1 MTEDRHTPADPAAG
15 EAAEEQYQPA
25 EPAGQKTQPPREP
38 DADSPPRDADETLG
52 ESEGVTAESSGQETR
67 QAGHTAGQP
76 TDPPDRPAE
85 DSDWDDPQASRTPPS
100 DEPDEEDEEDSGG
113 DVDSHEATHA
123 EIDAVVEAVLFAT
136 SSPISP
142 AKIAQVAELPNRRVV
157 KRSIRRLNDRY
168 EQMGCSF
175 RVEGI
180 AGGYQMLT
188 LEQYDDV
195 VSRLFKVK
203 SDSKLSQA
211 AMETLS
217 IIAYRQ
223 PIIRADIEAI
233 RGVSSGE
240 MVRKLMEKNLVKI
253 VGRAEVLGRPML
265 YGTTRTFLE
274 VFGLEDIDGLPR
286 VEELRKPE
294 EPPAPAAK
302 EGSSAEQTDDGQD
315 AADSDGQ
322 QPQASETKQ
331 PTAEDANAE
340 ADQESPAAAEAS
352 ERAEDE
358 TKAAAEAET
367 SDREPGEEDLGEEE

>member
-1 MTEDRHTPADPAAG
+1 MTEDRHMHPDPGEGEGQYHGADT
-15 EAAEEQYQPA
+15 AEDSL
-25 EPAGQKTQPPREP
+25 PPREP
-38 DADSPPRDADETLG
+38 DTKQADPAAPPGPAEEQTVD
-52 ESEGVTAESSGQETR
+52 TAQER
-67 QAGHTAGQP
+67 PDPTAG
-76 TDPPDRPAE
+76 PDDGSRG
-85 DSDWDDPQASRTPPS
+85 WDDPGASRRTPS
-100 DEPDEEDEEDSGG
+100 DDLDEEEVDSGG
-113 DVDSHEATHA
+113 DVDSDQATHA

-157 KRSIRRLNDRY
+157 KRSVRRLNDRY

-180 AGGYQMLT
+180 AGGYQMFT

-240 MVRKLMEKNLVKI
+240 MVRKLMEKGLVKI

-265 YGTTRTFLE
+265 YGTTRAFLE
-274 VFGLEDIDGLPR
+274 VFGLEDIDDLPR

-294 EPPAPAAK
+294 EPAAPAATEQANTEETAGEQPEEQTEETPAEEPPSDQSA
-302 EGSSAEQTDDGQD
+302 EGSKQTAAVEPSTGKEVPAEETDHPD
-315 AADSDGQ
+315 
-322 QPQASETKQ
+322 
-331 PTAEDANAE
+331 
-340 ADQESPAAAEAS
+340 
-352 ERAEDE
+352 
-358 TKAAAEAET
+358 
-367 SDREPGEEDLGEEE
+367 EEESSEEE